1 MPALGETAQQRRETE
16 SGQNPGLGKAVCSRC
31 TPSHPLRID
40 LRTLLCVLFAGTAH
54 YPLRSPAPS
63 NAQALTTSRPDGT
76 FQFFPNR
83 NRAAMRWSVMLG
95 VAAGCCLFLLKRTHS
110 LALS

>member
-16 SGQNPGLGKAVCSRC
+16 SGQNPGPGKAVRSPC
-31 TPSHPLRID
+31 TLSHPLRID
-40 LRTLLCVLFAGTAH
+40 LCALPCVLFAWTAH

-63 NAQALTTSRPDGT
+63 NAQALTPPRPDGT

-83 NRAAMRWSVMLG
+83 NRAAMRWSLLLG
-95 VAAGCCLFLLKRTHS
+95 VAAG
-110 LALS
+110 